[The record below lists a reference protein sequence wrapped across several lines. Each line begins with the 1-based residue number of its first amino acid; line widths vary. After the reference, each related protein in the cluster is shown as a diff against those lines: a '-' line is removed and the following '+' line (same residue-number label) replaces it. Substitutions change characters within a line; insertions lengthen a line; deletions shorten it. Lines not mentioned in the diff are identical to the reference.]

1 MESGLPKEC
10 IYTINELDY
19 GDKEIECITHYD
31 TKIHENTN
39 IRDQYMNG
47 KYRGIPELS
56 AIDFISLL
64 NVLGIDIDNN

>member
-1 MESGLPKEC
+1 
-10 IYTINELDY
+10 
-19 GDKEIECITHYD
+19 
-31 TKIHENTN
+31 
-39 IRDQYMNG
+39 MNG